1 LELSVLDARLAGYPN
16 ANRTMDNA
24 VHSTTV
30 GEGAPQLR
38 VARPSRDLHAATRF
52 YTQGLG
58 FGVLATFA
66 GHAGFDGVILGRAG
80 WPYHLELTHRRDE
93 PIAPRPTVEDLLVF
107 YLPDRGEWQR
117 AVRRL
122 YDAGARAVVAVNPYW
137 DARGVTVEDPDG
149 YRIVL
154 VNDVWP

>member
-1 LELSVLDARLAGYPN
+1 MMERALIGF
-16 ANRTMDNA
+16 
-24 VHSTTV
+24 
-30 GEGAPQLR
+30 GAPQLR

-58 FGVLATFA
+58 LGVLATFA
-66 GHAGFDGVILGRAG
+66 DHDGFDGVMLGRAG
-80 WPYHLELTHRRDE
+80 WPYHLELTHRRDD
-93 PIAPRPTVEDLLVF
+93 PIEPRPSVEDLLVF
-107 YLPDRGEWQR
+107 YLPIDTNGRR

-122 YDAGARAVVAVNPYW
+122 HDAGARAVTSANPYW

-154 VNDVWP
+154 VNEAWP

>member
-1 LELSVLDARLAGYPN
+1 VL
-16 ANRTMDNA
+16 
-24 VHSTTV
+24 V
-30 GEGAPQLR
+30 
-38 VARPSRDLHAATRF
+38 
-52 YTQGLG
+52 
-58 FGVLATFA
+58 TFA
-66 GHAGFDGVILGRAG
+66 DHAGFDGVMLGRFG

-93 PIAPRPTVEDLLVF
+93 PIEPRPTAEDLLVF

-122 YDAGARAVVAVNPYW
+122 YDAGARTVMSANPYW

-154 VNDVWP
+154 VNDAWP